1 MLIPNVLF
9 RCNGS
14 AVLLTNKAKHVKRAK
29 YSIPH
34 IVRTNLASNDVAFN
48 CVMQTE
54 DAERKLGVRLNKDLI
69 KVRLCLLGCAGMF
82 WHGAG
87 LICWPAVQSAQAG
100 PMPEQGPDEAEA
112 ELVGLCR
119 HALACSKAG
128 FVRVCWHVLAWSRSD
143 LLACSAKCASWAYA

>member
-14 AVLLTNKAKHVKRAK
+14 AVLLTNKASHVRRAK

-34 IVRTNLASNDVAFN
+34 IVRTNLAANDVAFN

-69 KVRLCLLGCAGMF
+69 QVGMCVCCVCVWTRLLPNSAALQPSREKVCLWGRLTS
-82 WHGAG
+82 
-87 LICWPAVQSAQAG
+87 VS
-100 PMPEQGPDEAEA
+100 
-112 ELVGLCR
+112 V
-119 HALACSKAG
+119 
-128 FVRVCWHVLAWSRSD
+128 
-143 LLACSAKCASWAYA
+143 

>member
-1 MLIPNVLF
+1 MWQHSLLTRVHWAVLCCAVLCPAGKDRSMLIPNVLF

-69 KVRLCLLGCAGMF
+69 KVG
-82 WHGAG
+82 
-87 LICWPAVQSAQAG
+87 PA
-100 PMPEQGPDEAEA
+100 
-112 ELVGLCR
+112 
-119 HALACSKAG
+119 
-128 FVRVCWHVLAWSRSD
+128 
-143 LLACSAKCASWAYA
+143 

>member
-14 AVLLTNKAKHVKRAK
+14 AVLLTNKSKHIKRAK

-34 IVRTNLASNDVAFN
+34 IVRTNLAANDVAFN

-69 KVRLCLLGCAGMF
+69 QVGCSLCICLGTAQRCSHCAAGCLGCSALRRPQ
-82 WHGAG
+82 HRKQH
-87 LICWPAVQSAQAG
+87 IIWPV
-100 PMPEQGPDEAEA
+100 ME
-112 ELVGLCR
+112 
-119 HALACSKAG
+119 
-128 FVRVCWHVLAWSRSD
+128 
-143 LLACSAKCASWAYA
+143 

>member
-14 AVLLTNKAKHVKRAK
+14 AVLLTNKAKHARRAK

-69 KVRLCLLGCAGMF
+69 KVGEYRLRCQGF
-82 WHGAG
+82 RQG
-87 LICWPAVQSAQAG
+87 L
-100 PMPEQGPDEAEA
+100 
-112 ELVGLCR
+112 
-119 HALACSKAG
+119 
-128 FVRVCWHVLAWSRSD
+128 
-143 LLACSAKCASWAYA
+143 